1 MVKVTAKGTVRV
13 SVAGLCCYK
22 PGRPS
27 RLIYRTLL
35 YRGRKGE
42 PKGFREPDFIRLLDA
57 AHQQLQ
63 APIVLVWDGLSAH
76 KSPPILAAVA
86 ARSWLRVYQL
96 PSYAPELNP
105 VEKVWSAMKRSLAN
119 HGVRTATNLAAAV
132 KNRLKRMQ
140 YRPGLI
146 DGYFTG
152 TGLSPPTPTR
162 P

>member
-1 MVKVTAKGTVRV
+1 VTAKGTVRV
-13 SVAGLCCYK
+13 SVAGICCYR
-22 PGRPS
+22 PGERS
-27 RLIYRTLL
+27 RLIYRSLL
-35 YRGRKGE
+35 YRGRRGE

-76 KSPPILAAVA
+76 KSPPIRAAVA
-86 ARSWLRVYQL
+86 ARPWLRVYQL

-119 HGVRTATNLAAAV
+119 HDICTATSLATAV

-140 YRPGLI
+140 HRPGLI
-146 DGYFTG
+146 DAYFTG

>member
-1 MVKVTAKGTVRV
+1 
-13 SVAGLCCYK
+13 LCCYR
-22 PGRPS
+22 PGERS

-42 PKGFREPDFIRLLDA
+42 PKGFREPNFIRLLDA

-76 KSPPILAAVA
+76 KSPPIRAAVA
-86 ARSWLRVYQL
+86 ARPWLRVYQL

-105 VEKVWSAMKRSLAN
+105 VEKVWSTMKRSLAN
-119 HGVRTATNLAAAV
+119 HCVRTAADLAVAV
-132 KNRLKRMQ
+132 KNRLNRMQ
-140 YRPGLI
+140 YRTSLI
-146 DGYFTG
+146 DGFFTG